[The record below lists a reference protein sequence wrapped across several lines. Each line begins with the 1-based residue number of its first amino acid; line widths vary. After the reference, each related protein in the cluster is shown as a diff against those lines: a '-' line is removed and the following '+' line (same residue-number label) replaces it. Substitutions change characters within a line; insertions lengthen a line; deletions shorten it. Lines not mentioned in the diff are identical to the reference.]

1 MLNLYKFLGFL
12 IIPLIM
18 INLRIRVINGKEDK
32 NRFRE
37 RYGITKFRR
46 PKGKIIWIHAASV
59 GEFKSA
65 SVIINNLSDNF
76 KILVTTTTLSAAI
89 YAKQKFGKKIIH
101 QYAPLDIKIW
111 IERFINNWK
120 PDLSIWIESDLWP
133 VTLKTLKEKS
143 IKSILLNLRISPK
156 SFEKWLLFKNLYKDM
171 LSSFNEVFVQ
181 SLQDQK
187 RIKKLTNLKIKYIG
201 NLKLSEGERNTNS
214 KSNTK
219 IKKYLKKNKII
230 FLASTHKNEEKQFL
244 NIINYIS
251 KNLNNYK
258 IIMAPRHP
266 ERSEEIINEL
276 KNNKINCSLINKS
289 KNFKE
294 KLFIINTFGQMQF
307 YFSISDIVFLGGSLV
322 KMGGHNPIEP
332 ARNNCAIITGPNI
345 FNWHDIYK
353 DMERF
358 KSCIIFNNIKEI
370 ENFIKN
376 INKNNKKLVLL
387 KRKAKEFSKKN
398 FFDTK
403 LLFKIIKD
411 NIKD

>member
-1 MLNLYKFLGFL
+1 MLNLYKFVGFL

>member
-1 MLNLYKFLGFL
+1 MLNLYKIVGFL

-18 INLRIRVINGKEDK
+18 INLRIRVISGKEDK

-37 RYGITKFRR
+37 RYGITKLRR

-133 VTLKTLKEKS
+133 VTLKILKEKS
-143 IKSILLNLRISPK
+143 INSILLNLRISPK
-156 SFEKWLLFKNLYKDM
+156 SFEKWLLFKNLYTDM
-171 LSSFNEVFVQ
+171 LSGFNEIFVQ

-201 NLKLSEGERNTNS
+201 NLKLSESEKNTN
-214 KSNTK
+214 SNTK

-230 FLASTHKNEEKQFL
+230 FLASTHKNEEKQFF

-258 IIMAPRHP
+258 IIIAPRHP
-266 ERSEEIINEL
+266 ERSEEIISDL
-276 KNNKINCSLINKS
+276 KNNKIDCSLINKS

-387 KRKAKEFSKKN
+387 KRKAREFSKKN

-403 LLFKIIKD
+403 LLFKIIKN

>member
-1 MLNLYKFLGFL
+1 MLNLYKFVGFL

-65 SVIINNLSDNF
+65 SVIINNLSDSF

-133 VTLKTLKEKS
+133 VTLKILKEKS
-143 IKSILLNLRISPK
+143 INSILLNLRISPK
-156 SFEKWLLFKNLYKDM
+156 SFEKWLLFKNLYTDM
-171 LSSFNEVFVQ
+171 LSGFNEVFVQ

-201 NLKLSEGERNTNS
+201 NLKLSESERNTNS

-230 FLASTHKNEEKQFL
+230 FLASTHKNEEKQFF

-258 IIMAPRHP
+258 IIIAPRHP
-266 ERSEEIINEL
+266 ERSEEIINDL

-387 KRKAKEFSKKN
+387 KRKAREFSKKN

-403 LLFKIIKD
+403 LLFKIIKN

>member
-76 KILVTTTTLSAAI
+76 KILVTTTTLTAAI

>member
-1 MLNLYKFLGFL
+1 MLNLYKIVGFL

-37 RYGITKFRR
+37 RYGITKLRR

-156 SFEKWLLFKNLYKDM
+156 SFEKWLLFKNLYTDM
-171 LSSFNEVFVQ
+171 LSGFNEIFVQ

-201 NLKLSEGERNTNS
+201 NLKLSESEKNTN
-214 KSNTK
+214 SNTK

-230 FLASTHKNEEKQFL
+230 FLASTHKNEEKQFF

-258 IIMAPRHP
+258 IIIAPRHP
-266 ERSEEIINEL
+266 ERSEEIISDL
-276 KNNKINCSLINKS
+276 KNNKIDCSLINKS

-353 DMERF
+353 DMEKF
-358 KSCIIFNNIKEI
+358 KSCLIFNNIKEI

-387 KRKAKEFSKKN
+387 KRKAREFSKKN

-403 LLFKIIKD
+403 LLFKIIKN

>member
-1 MLNLYKFLGFL
+1 MLNLYKFVGFL

-133 VTLKTLKEKS
+133 VTLKILKEKS
-143 IKSILLNLRISPK
+143 INSILLNLRISPK
-156 SFEKWLLFKNLYKDM
+156 SFEKWLLFKNLYTDM
-171 LSSFNEVFVQ
+171 LSGFNEVFVQ

-201 NLKLSEGERNTNS
+201 NLKLSESERNTNS

-230 FLASTHKNEEKQFL
+230 FLASTHKNEEKQFF

-258 IIMAPRHP
+258 IIIAPRHP
-266 ERSEEIINEL
+266 ERSEEIINDL

-403 LLFKIIKD
+403 LLFKIIKN

>member
-1 MLNLYKFLGFL
+1 MLNLYKIVGFL

-18 INLRIRVINGKEDK
+18 INLRIRVISGKEDK

-37 RYGITKFRR
+37 RYGITKLRR

-133 VTLKTLKEKS
+133 VTLKILKEKS
-143 IKSILLNLRISPK
+143 INSILLNLRISPK
-156 SFEKWLLFKNLYKDM
+156 SFEKWLLFKNLYTDM
-171 LSSFNEVFVQ
+171 LSGFNEIFVQ

-201 NLKLSEGERNTNS
+201 NLKLSESEKNTN
-214 KSNTK
+214 SNTK

-230 FLASTHKNEEKQFL
+230 FLASTHKNEEKQFF

-258 IIMAPRHP
+258 IIIAPRHP
-266 ERSEEIINEL
+266 ERSEEIISDL
-276 KNNKINCSLINKS
+276 KNNKIDCSLINKS

-353 DMERF
+353 DMEKF

-387 KRKAKEFSKKN
+387 KRKAREFSKKN

-403 LLFKIIKD
+403 LLFKIIKN

>member
-1 MLNLYKFLGFL
+1 MLNLYKIVGFL

-156 SFEKWLLFKNLYKDM
+156 SFEKWLLFKNLYTDM
-171 LSSFNEVFVQ
+171 LSGFNEIFVQ

-201 NLKLSEGERNTNS
+201 NLKLSESEKNTN
-214 KSNTK
+214 SNTK

-230 FLASTHKNEEKQFL
+230 FLASTHKNEEKQFF

-258 IIMAPRHP
+258 IIIAPRHP
-266 ERSEEIINEL
+266 ERSEEIISDL
-276 KNNKINCSLINKS
+276 KNNKIDCSLINKS

-353 DMERF
+353 DMEKF

-387 KRKAKEFSKKN
+387 KRKAREFSKKN

-403 LLFKIIKD
+403 LLFKIIKN

>member
-1 MLNLYKFLGFL
+1 MHNIY
-12 IIPLIM
+12 IIVSFFFIPFVI
-18 INLRIRVINGKEDK
+18 INTYIRVIRNKEDK
-32 NRFRE
+32 IRYRE
-37 RYGITKFRR
+37 RFGLTKYKK
-46 PKGKIIWIHAASV
+46 PNNKDVIWIHASSL
-59 GEFKSA
+59 GEFKSCDFL
-65 SVIINNLSDNF
+65 INNYYQ
-76 KILVTTTTLSAAI
+76 KYCILVTTTTKTASD
-89 YAKQKFGKKIIH
+89 YALNNYGKKIIH

-133 VTLKTLKEKS
+133 VTLKILKEKS

-156 SFEKWLLFKNLYKDM
+156 SFEKWLLFKNLYTDM
-171 LSSFNEVFVQ
+171 LSGFNEIFVQ

-201 NLKLSEGERNTNS
+201 NLKLSESEKNTN
-214 KSNTK
+214 SNTK

-230 FLASTHKNEEKQFL
+230 FLASTHKNEEKQFF

-258 IIMAPRHP
+258 IIIAPRHP
-266 ERSEEIINEL
+266 ERSEEIISDL
-276 KNNKINCSLINKS
+276 KNNKIDCSLINKS

-353 DMERF
+353 DMEKF
-358 KSCIIFNNIKEI
+358 KSCLIFNNIKEI

-387 KRKAKEFSKKN
+387 KRKAREFSKKN

-403 LLFKIIKD
+403 LLFKIIKN

>member
-1 MLNLYKFLGFL
+1 MLNLYKIVGFL

-37 RYGITKFRR
+37 RYGITKLRR

-156 SFEKWLLFKNLYKDM
+156 SFEKWLLFKNLYTDM
-171 LSSFNEVFVQ
+171 LSGFNEIFVQ

-201 NLKLSEGERNTNS
+201 NLKLSESEKNTN
-214 KSNTK
+214 SNTK

-230 FLASTHKNEEKQFL
+230 FLASTHKNEEKQFF

-258 IIMAPRHP
+258 IIIAPRHP
-266 ERSEEIINEL
+266 ERSEEIISDL
-276 KNNKINCSLINKS
+276 KNNKIDCSLINKS

-353 DMERF
+353 DMEKF

-387 KRKAKEFSKKN
+387 KKKAKKFSKKN

-403 LLFKIIKD
+403 LLFKIIKN

>member
-258 IIMAPRHP
+258 IIIAPRHP

>member
-1 MLNLYKFLGFL
+1 MLNLYKIVGFL

-37 RYGITKFRR
+37 RYGITKLRR

-156 SFEKWLLFKNLYKDM
+156 SFEKWLLFKNLYTDM
-171 LSSFNEVFVQ
+171 LSGFNEIFVQ

-201 NLKLSEGERNTNS
+201 NLKLSESEKNTN
-214 KSNTK
+214 SNTK

-230 FLASTHKNEEKQFL
+230 FLASTHKNEEKQFF

-258 IIMAPRHP
+258 IIIAPRHP
-266 ERSEEIINEL
+266 ERSEEIISDL
-276 KNNKINCSLINKS
+276 KNNKIDCSLINKS

-294 KLFIINTFGQMQF
+294 KLFVINTFGQMQF

-353 DMERF
+353 DMEKF
-358 KSCIIFNNIKEI
+358 KSCLIFNNIKEI

-387 KRKAKEFSKKN
+387 KRKAREFSKKN

-403 LLFKIIKD
+403 LLFKIIKN

>member
-1 MLNLYKFLGFL
+1 MLNLYKFVGFL

-258 IIMAPRHP
+258 IIIAPRHP